1 MINARQLPPHTL
13 KETKILVIDDEEIL
27 AWSIDTE
34 LKSLGAEVMRAGSVR
49 EALERFILFGPDV
62 VVTDLRLPDGNG
74 LELLKKWRVEHPD
87 IPIILI
93 TAHGAIDSAVTAL
106 RLGAFDYLQKPFDM
120 KDLIAAVRRA
130 AETGKLRQ
138 KVSGFQGVE
147 ARHTEVEMI
156 GNSPEMAVLRDQLL
170 RIAKSKANTA
180 LILGDS
186 GTGKELAARAIHSWS
201 DRANWPFVEI
211 NCASIP
217 DTLLES
223 ELFGYERGAF
233 TDARE
238 RKIGLFEIAKNGTI
252 FLDEIG
258 EMPLKLQAKML
269 RALEY
274 RRFKR
279 LGGVKDI
286 EFSARIVA
294 ATHRN
299 LRKEVFEQRF
309 REDLFYRLNVLPVKI
324 PRLCERVNDIPLL
337 VEYFVERLSQE
348 LEMTRP
354 QIARGTMEKLMSYHW
369 PGNIRE
375 LKNVLQRALVFFEP
389 TLLVPEHIDLEIG
402 AHDFL
407 PWGTSGQGVET
418 SVRKQ
423 ESMEGGGSGSGLSSS
438 QQQADYQREQALNYY
453 QQGKVTGASGVREQE
468 MQQAPGLAPR
478 DLQQAKELSGLGL
491 GGASGAEN
499 PHLAA
504 GAGVASGGRMDAVGQ
519 VHGTPDHARD
529 IPPGG
534 VSSSLKVP
542 SGLAGSAGGAAFSEV
557 LPWSGL
563 NDAGVVLP
571 GQGLN
576 LDDLEKSLM
585 IQALHRCKHN
595 QTKAALLLG
604 ISRHTLRYRLE
615 KHGLL
620 QPGSPGSKSQLDSGD
635 GTSPNEQEES
645 ESSAEA
651 ATEGH

>member
-1 MINARQLPPHTL
+1 MINARHLPPHTL
-13 KETKILVIDDEEIL
+13 KEIKILVVDDEEIL

-49 EALERFILFGPDV
+49 EALERFSMFGPDV

-87 IPIILI
+87 IPVILI

-130 AETGKLRQ
+130 AETAKLRQ
-138 KVSGFQGVE
+138 KVSGLQGVE
-147 ARHTEVEMI
+147 ARHADVDMI
-156 GNSPEMAVLRDQLL
+156 GQSPEIKVLKDHLL

-186 GTGKELAARAIHSWS
+186 GTGKELAARAIHAWS
-201 DRANWPFVEI
+201 ERAHAPFVEI

-299 LRKEVFEQRF
+299 LRREVHEQRF

-324 PRLCERVNDIPLL
+324 PRLCERVSDIPLL
-337 VEYFVERLSQE
+337 VEYFVDRLAQE
-348 LEMTRP
+348 LDLSRP
-354 QIARGTMEKLMSYHW
+354 QLAPGTMEKLMSYPW

-389 TLLVPEHIDLEIG
+389 MVLAPEHIDLEGG
-402 AHDFL
+402 ASDFL
-407 PWGTSGQGVET
+407 PWSAPGAPVSPSQVMDAEAVPSQYGGAEPLTVGAGSPWAGRSSVSPGGQVP
-418 SVRKQ
+418 
-423 ESMEGGGSGSGLSSS
+423 EGAGASAVGPSRGEDGGLSAYGRQDRVSG
-438 QQQADYQREQALNYY
+438 EPF
-453 QQGKVTGASGVREQE
+453 ASGPGPESYPGSR
-468 MQQAPGLAPR
+468 QQ
-478 DLQQAKELSGLGL
+478 
-491 GGASGAEN
+491 
-499 PHLAA
+499 
-504 GAGVASGGRMDAVGQ
+504 
-519 VHGTPDHARD
+519 TP
-529 IPPGG
+529 
-534 VSSSLKVP
+534 VM
-542 SGLAGSAGGAAFSEV
+542 SAGGSQGEPGSQDEGV
-557 LPWSGL
+557 QNQPWAGL
-563 NDAGVVLP
+563 HDAGVVLP
-571 GQGLN
+571 VQGLH

-585 IQALHRCKHN
+585 IQALHRAKHN
-595 QTKAALLLG
+595 QTRAAALLG

-620 QPGSPGSKSQLDSGD
+620 QPSHPLHVSAKSSDDHEGEAASSLDEEGESPAPESPGLDRRV
-635 GTSPNEQEES
+635 
-645 ESSAEA
+645 
-651 ATEGH
+651 TE